1 MKSIEERARLA
12 AYQIFEEIGL
22 SQHSVDRVS
31 EIIADKIIEQKAKDI
46 DKACIILCRYVC
58 PHKTDDSKCL
68 NDKCYTWKM
77 FRRIMEESIKS
88 TTHK

>member
-1 MKSIEERARLA
+1 MKTIEERARLA
-12 AYQIFEEIGL
+12 AWQILEEIGL
-22 SQHSVDRVS
+22 SKHSIDRVS

-77 FRRIMEESIKS
+77 FRRMMEE
-88 TTHK
+88 

>member
-1 MKSIEERARLA
+1 MKTIEERARLA
-12 AYQIFEEIGL
+12 AWQILEEIGL
-22 SQHSVDRVS
+22 SKHSVDRVS

-77 FRRIMEESIKS
+77 FRRMMEG
-88 TTHK
+88 

>member
-12 AYQIFEEIGL
+12 AWQIFEEIGL

-77 FRRIMEESIKS
+77 FRRMMEE
-88 TTHK
+88 

>member
-1 MKSIEERARLA
+1 MKTIEERARLA
-12 AYQIFEEIGL
+12 AWQILEEIGL
-22 SQHSVDRVS
+22 SKHSVDRVS

-77 FRRIMEESIKS
+77 FRRMVEE
-88 TTHK
+88 

>member
-12 AYQIFEEIGL
+12 ACQIFEEIGL

-68 NDKCYTWKM
+68 KDKCYTWKM
-77 FRRIMEESIKS
+77 FRRMMEE
-88 TTHK
+88 